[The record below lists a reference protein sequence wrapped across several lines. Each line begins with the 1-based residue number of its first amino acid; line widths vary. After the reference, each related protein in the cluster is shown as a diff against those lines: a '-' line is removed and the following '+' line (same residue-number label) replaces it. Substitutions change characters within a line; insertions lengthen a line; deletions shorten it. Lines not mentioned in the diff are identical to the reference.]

1 MNTNKLIVKFL
12 KNNKQ
17 FVLFYFI
24 FMFAY
29 PVSSIILPQF
39 YTKLID
45 DIKENKNP
53 RIIKTL
59 AIYMTNNVMF
69 LILDKIDTVFMPKL
83 QSYIRQKIVKSVL
96 EKYKNNFKEQD
107 LGVTISQI
115 IKLPVIVKEL
125 AFQIRNYIVPLLL
138 IFVGIIIR
146 FSLIDIRL
154 GILTLSM
161 LITSCLII
169 YPIVTNI
176 LKVSFDLDNETDL
189 LHEDIT
195 ELFDNLADVYA
206 METINKELNNLNKN
220 QDKVV
225 VKYQNTFNKSNDLR
239 TIIQVFSIIIFGSIL
254 AYSYKLMKNKQISND
269 NLISIAITSMFI
281 IKKIGSFS
289 GEIPNLIQ
297 NLGSYQKIS
306 RNLSKLD
313 GIKDTKENFEITKG
327 SISFENI
334 SINYGNKQIIKN
346 FSLNINPNESVV
358 IIGEIGSGKSSL
370 VKSLLKLIEYE
381 GNIYIDGKN
390 TKDISTS
397 SIRSKIL
404 FIRQNPI
411 PFNRTV
417 YDNITYGIDGVNEN
431 EIIDI
436 IQKYNIDKV
445 FNKKLDFKVGRK
457 GEKLSGGQ
465 RMIMF
470 LLRILVQKD
479 KKVIILDEPT
489 SSLDNM
495 TVQIIIDIIKD
506 IIKKQTTIVIT
517 HDERLLQISN
527 KVIKL

>member
-1 MNTNKLIVKFL
+1 MNTNKIIVNFL
-12 KNNKQ
+12 QNNKQ
-17 FVLFYFI
+17 FVLIYLV
-24 FMFAY
+24 FMLSY
-29 PVSSIILPQF
+29 PVSSIILPQY

-53 RIIKTL
+53 KILKTL
-59 AIYMTNNVMF
+59 AIFMANNFMF

-83 QSYIRQKIVKSVL
+83 QSYIRQNIVKSIL
-96 EKYKNNFKEQD
+96 EKYKNNFEEQD

-138 IFVGIIIR
+138 IFVGVIIR
-146 FSLIDIRL
+146 FSIIDIKL
-154 GILTLSM
+154 GVLTISM
-161 LITSCLII
+161 VIVSCLII
-169 YPIVTNI
+169 YPIVNNI
-176 LKVSFDLDNETDL
+176 LKVSFDLDKETDL

-195 ELFDNLADVYA
+195 ELFDNLNDVYA
-206 METINKELNNLNKN
+206 METADKELNNLGKN

-225 VKYQNTFNKSNDLR
+225 TKYQTTFSKSNDLR
-239 TIIQVFSIIIFGSIL
+239 MIIQVFSLIIFGSIL
-254 AYSYKLMKNKQISND
+254 AYAYKLMKNNQISKD
-269 NLISIAITSMFI
+269 NLISISITSMFI

-306 RNLSKLD
+306 HNLSKLNS
-313 GIKDTKENFEITKG
+313 IEDTKENFEITKG
-327 SISFENI
+327 SISFENV

-346 FSLNINPNESVV
+346 FSLNIDPKESVV

-370 VKSLLKLIEYE
+370 VKSLLKLIEYK

-390 TKDISTS
+390 TKDVSTS

-411 PFNRTV
+411 PFNRTI

-431 EIIDI
+431 QIIDI
-436 IQKYNIDKV
+436 IHKYNINKV

-517 HDERLLQISN
+517 HDERLLEISN